1 MKKRLR
7 LILVFTLALAVV
19 AGIVTAVCFLTD
31 PVDKAPDDAT
41 EQTDPSD
48 TTNQTAEK
56 FLKGEISA
64 TDKEGEKVTIR
75 DYIRGD
81 YNKYALYDMSG
92 DGVAELII
100 RTGNG
105 LTVFSIKEQELTVWY
120 EGTTYEKPLNNRA
133 IF

>member
-1 MKKRLR
+1 MKKRLH

-56 FLKGEISA
+56 FLKGECKFAQITEFIEKA
-64 TDKEGEKVTIR
+64 MQKAPVIEKVSLEDIAAADSLAR
-75 DYIRGD
+75 EI
-81 YNKYALYDMSG
+81 
-92 DGVAELII
+92 V
-100 RTGNG
+100 
-105 LTVFSIKEQELTVWY
+105 KECC
-120 EGTTYEKPLNNRA
+120 
-133 IF
+133 